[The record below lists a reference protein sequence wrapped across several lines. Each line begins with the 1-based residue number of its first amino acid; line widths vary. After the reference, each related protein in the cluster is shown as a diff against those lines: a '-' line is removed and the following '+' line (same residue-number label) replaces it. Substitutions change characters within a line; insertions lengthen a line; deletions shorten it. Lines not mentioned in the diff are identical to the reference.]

1 MVLHHEGFPIRK
13 SAGQCLFPTHRG
25 LSQVIT
31 SFIGSQC
38 QGIHLTLFFAWTA
51 VLLFSILY
59 HRNLKQIQL
68 FCLSF
73 ANNCILWVVRS
84 KKTMIFRSYVVLSAS
99 RFLSKPTKLFP
110 LLLYGK
116 TFIIFNN
123 KFFSITTIC
132 FVSFLYSVFNEHV
145 LCPADRWSQSL
156 LAQDCPFTNHSSNMC
171 LYLARLLRNTCS
183 IEARVIRLV
192 GPSGLEPPTSCLSG
206 TRSNLLSY
214 EPMWL
219 VSDFLF
225 HLNFILHSAFCILH
239 FNKGSITLPL
249 LMSALSYFP
258 VQSPVKYFHHCRA

>member
-13 SAGQCLFPTHRG
+13 SAGHSLFPTHRG

-51 VLLFSILY
+51 VLLFSILSY
-59 HRNLKQIQL
+59 DKLKQIQL

-84 KKTMIFRSYVVLSAS
+84 KKTMIFRSYDFVLSAS

-116 TFIIFNN
+116 TYTFNN

-132 FVSFLYSVFNEHV
+132 FVSFLYSVFNEH
-145 LCPADRWSQSL
+145 LPFHSSL
-156 LAQDCPFTNHSSNMC
+156 LPFT
-171 LYLARLLRNTCS
+171 
-183 IEARVIRLV
+183 
-192 GPSGLEPPTSCLSG
+192 
-206 TRSNLLSY
+206 
-214 EPMWL
+214 
-219 VSDFLF
+219 
-225 HLNFILHSAFCILH
+225 
-239 FNKGSITLPL
+239 
-249 LMSALSYFP
+249 
-258 VQSPVKYFHHCRA
+258 YFHKRKWIVKSEEVISEFPFAFAYENSGRPKWTRTTDLVLIRHAL

>member
-13 SAGQCLFPTHRG
+13 SAGHSLFPTHRG

-51 VLLFSILY
+51 VLLFSPFCFPEIWNKSSFY
-59 HRNLKQIQL
+59 
-68 FCLSF
+68 CLSF

-116 TFIIFNN
+116 TYTFNN

-132 FVSFLYSVFNEHV
+132 FVSFLYSVFNEHI

-156 LAQDCPFTNHSSNMC
+156 LAQDCPFH
-171 LYLARLLRNTCS
+171 
-183 IEARVIRLV
+183 
-192 GPSGLEPPTSCLSG
+192 EP
-206 TRSNLLSY
+206 
-214 EPMWL
+214 
-219 VSDFLF
+219 LF
-225 HLNFILHSAFCILH
+225 
-239 FNKGSITLPL
+239 
-249 LMSALSYFP
+249 
-258 VQSPVKYFHHCRA
+258 